1 MYFTCWI
8 LWDETLRKE
17 DRWQESRRR
26 SLVQLLYFWRPCCW
40 STNHWITEHQTTV
53 LVQPYMLLCLYFTWS
68 GRVAASTYHTLT
80 SEDHKSKN
88 QNAQSMKKTKFKN
101 MWPTCADDE
110 EDISSL
116 RTKEQRTG
124 SLNWIGF
131 YSGEMI
137 KGLRNTKF
145 NNCTQ
150 VTMLSSEPVIHRIKT
165 HHTTHN
171 SLNTWKIMKKSSLC
185 SLCLQWYISLFS
197 ICWIS
202 SVDNFVNL
210 CDTNN
215 DISSSMTCKDIF
227 IQLNSWHSKISSFIK
242 IQVIVSSLRQVA
254 EWFFLSEF

>member
-1 MYFTCWI
+1 
-8 LWDETLRKE
+8 
-17 DRWQESRRR
+17 
-26 SLVQLLYFWRPCCW
+26 
-40 STNHWITEHQTTV
+40 
-53 LVQPYMLLCLYFTWS
+53 MLLMK
-68 GRVAASTYHTLT
+68 RTYH
-80 SEDHKSKN
+80 
-88 QNAQSMKKTKFKN
+88 FKN
-101 MWPTCADDE
+101 KRM
-110 EDISSL
+110 
-116 RTKEQRTG
+116 G
-124 SLNWIGF
+124 SLMHWIGF
-131 YSGEMI
+131 YSGQKIE
-137 KGLRNTKF
+137 GLRNTKF

-254 EWFFLSEF
+254 KWFFLSEF